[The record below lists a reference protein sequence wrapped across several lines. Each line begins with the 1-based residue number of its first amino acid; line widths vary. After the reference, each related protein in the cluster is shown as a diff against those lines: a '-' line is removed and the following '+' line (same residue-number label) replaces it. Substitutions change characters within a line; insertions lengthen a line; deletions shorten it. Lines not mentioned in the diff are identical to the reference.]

1 MLLILITGIVQHVVN
16 INYRYCASHRTDN
29 TGNAQSAVDARYV
42 NTSER
47 KSLQKI

>member
-1 MLLILITGIVQHVVN
+1 MLLMLITGIVQSLLL
-16 INYRYCASHRTDN
+16 IARTEN
-29 TGNAQSAVDARYV
+29 TGNAHSAVDARYV